1 MIDQELI
8 SIAGEYWFG
17 GQFSLYFDPRG
28 TEISHFMIMEERL
41 VFFFFY
47 FLVSLKIK
55 REREIY
61 CDKSDDMIEI
71 FLSRMQDLL
80 IKYACYL
87 KLRFDNQE
95 LK

>member
-1 MIDQELI
+1 M
-8 SIAGEYWFG
+8 
-17 GQFSLYFDPRG
+17 YFDPRG

-41 VFFFFY
+41 VFFFVFY

>member
-28 TEISHFMIMEERL
+28 TEISHSMIMEERL
-41 VFFFFY
+41 IFFFFY
-47 FLVSLKIK
+47 SQFKNE
-55 REREIY
+55 ERNIY
-61 CDKSDDMIEI
+61 CDKSDDTIEI
-71 FLSRMQDLL
+71 FLSRMQDLS

-87 KLRFDNQE
+87 KLKFDNQE